1 MQQLLQLLSPSHD
14 PFVIKETLALIGRIT
29 QMNVGIQQELQNLGA
44 IQTYS
49 NLLFAQVGAPSV
61 PAPTPAAPR
70 LAPHR
75 TAPHRTAPHRSR
87 GHSVPRP
94 PRARLC
100 ASSRGTARLLS
111 ADARL
116 GHHGARRARPGQPGV
131 RGALVHG
138 DRRAAPALLR
148 HPLRAA
154 RLDGACALVVRPCP
168 PPATNCPLIA
178 PLSLTFPLITTRP
191 QPGRWCARSR

>member
-61 PAPTPAAPR
+61 PALTPAAPR

-75 TAPHRTAPHRSR
+75 TAPHRTARAATPCRAHPAHASAPPPVELLVSFPQMHDSAITELAALALVNLVSEVPSCMATVEQHPRFSAIRFELLASMARALSSCARAPH
-87 GHSVPRP
+87 PRP
-94 PRARLC
+94 
-100 ASSRGTARLLS
+100 T
-111 ADARL
+111 
-116 GHHGARRARPGQPGV
+116 V
-131 RGALVHG
+131 R
-138 DRRAAPALLR
+138 
-148 HPLRAA
+148 
-154 RLDGACALVVRPCP
+154 
-168 PPATNCPLIA
+168 
-178 PLSLTFPLITTRP
+178 
-191 QPGRWCARSR
+191 